1 MASQR
6 SSQQNGRPDDGAS
19 AQQNAGAAPG
29 AADARGAA
37 ETRGTAAAQRN
48 AGTISSSYRIE
59 EKPFYLPIK
68 DEVEIFE
75 RAWVEQIPVL
85 LKGPTGCGKTRF
97 VEYMT
102 WHLGQKVYRTTGADP
117 ATRTTGGGGGNGA
130 GGPSATGAG
139 PTTGAG
145 PFAHGVGSLY
155 TVACHED
162 MTARDLTGRYIMKG
176 GEAVWIDGP
185 ATMAVKEGAILYLD
199 EVVEARKD
207 VTVVIHPLTDYR
219 RLLPIETLGVQIE
232 APPSFMVVISYNPGY
247 QSIRKNLKPST
258 KQRFVA
264 IDFSYPP
271 AEKETTIVET
281 ESGIDHTL
289 AEKLVLLGNDIRNIT
304 TIDLEEG
311 VSTRS
316 LVHAGKLI
324 RRGIPAK
331 RACSLAIAQA
341 VTDEKDEIAAIEL
354 IVDKIFR

>member
-1 MASQR
+1 
-6 SSQQNGRPDDGAS
+6 
-19 AQQNAGAAPG
+19 
-29 AADARGAA
+29 
-37 ETRGTAAAQRN
+37 
-48 AGTISSSYRIE
+48 
-59 EKPFYLPIK
+59 
-68 DEVEIFE
+68 
-75 RAWVEQIPVL
+75 
-85 LKGPTGCGKTRF
+85 
-97 VEYMT
+97 
-102 WHLGQKVYRTTGADP
+102 
-117 ATRTTGGGGGNGA
+117 
-130 GGPSATGAG
+130 
-139 PTTGAG
+139 
-145 PFAHGVGSLY
+145 
-155 TVACHED
+155 
-162 MTARDLTGRYIMKG
+162 
-176 GEAVWIDGP
+176 
-185 ATMAVKEGAILYLD
+185 MAVKEGAILYMD

-219 RLLPIETLGVQIE
+219 RLLPIETLGIQIE
-232 APPSFMVVISYNPGY
+232 APQSFMVVISYNPGY

-271 AEKETTIVET
+271 ADKETTIVEK
-281 ESGIDHTL
+281 ESGIDRAL

-324 RRGIPAK
+324 RRAIPAK

>member
-1 MASQR
+1 MA
-6 SSQQNGRPDDGAS
+6 NTDS
-19 AQQNAGAAPG
+19 AGGAAR
-29 AADARGAA
+29 AAGDDI
-37 ETRGTAAAQRN
+37 N
-48 AGTISSSYRIE
+48 TISSSYRIE

-75 RAWVEQIPVL
+75 RAWIEQIPVL

-102 WHLGQKVYRTTGADP
+102 WHLGQKVYRA
-117 ATRTTGGGGGNGA
+117 A
-130 GGPSATGAG
+130 
-139 PTTGAG
+139 GAG
-145 PFAHGVGSLY
+145 PFAHGVGTLY
-155 TVACHED
+155 TVSCHD
-162 MTARDLTGRYIMKG
+162 DLTAADLTGRYLLQG
-176 GEAVWIDGP
+176 GRDRWVDGP
-185 ATMAVKEGAILYLD
+185 LTRPCARAASATSTRWSRRARTSPWSCTRSPTIAVSCPSSAPASL
-199 EVVEARKD
+199 
-207 VTVVIHPLTDYR
+207 
-219 RLLPIETLGVQIE
+219 E
-232 APPSFMVVISYNPGY
+232 APTELHAGCLLQPRLPAASASPSSPP
-247 QSIRKNLKPST
+247 PS
-258 KQRFVA
+258 QRFVA

-271 AEKETTIVET
+271 ADKETTIVQT
-281 ESGIDHTL
+281 ESGIDHAL

-324 RRGIPAK
+324 RRGIRAK